1 MIKALKALPIRCIR
15 AGFSAVVLSAAVPFA
30 ASAQQPPERDWT
42 FTVGAAGF
50 YAPEFLGSKDYEFVP
65 VPDLKVEYKNR
76 FFASMF
82 EGVGYNIVNS
92 EGWRIGPIAKYA
104 FGRDESDHIALRG
117 LGDVDDTIELG
128 GYAEYSFDPFSV
140 KLEMRQGL
148 GGHEGLVGEAGL
160 SYSNSIETL
169 GSPVFFSI
177 GPRVNFA
184 NDDYNNAFFGVTAAQ
199 SAKSGLAQ
207 YKAESGLVSYGIGGF
222 MMMPITDSISA
233 SAFAGYDRLGE
244 EAADSPLVRQR
255 GSEDQFIVGLGL
267 SYQFG
272 F

>member
-1 MIKALKALPIRCIR
+1 MTKAMKAASLRCIR
-15 AGFSAVVLSAAVPFA
+15 TGFSAAMLWAAVPSA
-30 ASAQQPPERDWT
+30 ALAQQPPERDWT
-42 FTVGAAGF
+42 FTIGAAGF

-65 VPDLKVEYKNR
+65 VPDLKVEYKDR

-140 KLEMRQGL
+140 KLELRQGL

-160 SYSNSIETL
+160 SYSDSIEAFGL
-169 GSPVFFSI
+169 PIVFSV
-177 GPRVNFA
+177 GPRATFA

-199 SAKSGLAQ
+199 SARTGFAQ

-222 MMMPITDSISA
+222 MMMPISDSIAA
-233 SAFAGYDRLGE
+233 SAFAGYDRLGG

-255 GSEDQFIVGLGL
+255 GSENQFILGLGL

>member
-1 MIKALKALPIRCIR
+1 MTKTMNAAPFRCVR
-15 AGFSAVVLSAAVPFA
+15 AGFSAAVFWAAVPVGA
-30 ASAQQPPERDWT
+30 AAQQPPERDWT
-42 FTVGAAGF
+42 FTIGAAGF
-50 YAPEFLGSKDYEFVP
+50 YAPEFQGSKDYAFVA
-65 VPDLKVEYKNR
+65 VPDLKVEYRDR

-104 FGRDESDHIALRG
+104 FGRDEDDHVALRG

-128 GYAEYSFDPFSV
+128 GFAQYSFDPFSV

-148 GGHEGLVGEAGL
+148 GGHEGLVGEADL
-160 SYSNSIETL
+160 SYSNSIEAF
-169 GSPVFFSI
+169 GPPIFFSV
-177 GPRVNFA
+177 GPRATFA
-184 NDDYNNAFFGVTAAQ
+184 NDDYSNAFFGVTAAQ
-199 SAKSGLAQ
+199 SARSGLAR

-222 MMMPITDSISA
+222 VMMPITDSMSA
-233 SAFAGYDRLGE
+233 SAFVGYDRLGE

-255 GSEDQFIVGLGL
+255 GSENQFILGLGL